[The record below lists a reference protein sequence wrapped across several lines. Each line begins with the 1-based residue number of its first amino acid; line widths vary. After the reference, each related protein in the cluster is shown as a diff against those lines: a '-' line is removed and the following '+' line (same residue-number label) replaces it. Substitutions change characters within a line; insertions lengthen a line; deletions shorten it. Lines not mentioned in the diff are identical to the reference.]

1 VNDGSLTSESFMV
14 WNSRPF
20 LVVEAEYELT
30 DASVKAQVRAGSSG
44 AWYNIKWRAA
54 DQLSTLYSIPSANY
68 TQLPDSWTA

>member
-1 VNDGSLTSESFMV
+1 MV

-44 AWYNIKWRAA
+44 AWYNI
-54 DQLSTLYSIPSANY
+54 
-68 TQLPDSWTA
+68 